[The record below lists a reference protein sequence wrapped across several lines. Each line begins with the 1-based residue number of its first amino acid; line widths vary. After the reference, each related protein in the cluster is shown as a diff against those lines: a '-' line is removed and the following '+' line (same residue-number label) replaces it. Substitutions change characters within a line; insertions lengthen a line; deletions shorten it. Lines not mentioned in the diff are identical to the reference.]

1 MINKKDK
8 LNLILKKRY
17 LLLILLFIVL
27 FFTTN
32 IALAVNNPCPEF
44 TFTPPFEA
52 GLACLILWLFHFALL
67 FSGVLLFTLL
77 LINGIKYSFS
87 FGDAKKLKEIRA
99 NIKSAFLGIIILFFS
114 TMFLRFLNPGLLQLA
129 GKADIDLQ
137 LSLASIVQEEELQR
151 GKTIFF
157 NLDKPDYSV
166 KFPIYW
172 KIGELEPG
180 INIRCERLVRAI
192 PRGAKVENWEGSH
205 PIAINAL
212 PNFNIIITSPQVG
225 SYLFALRCYDKE
237 TGISTT
243 DAVTVNLRPLKAQ
256 LSSYKFRGNH
266 NCDDNPE
273 NCCPAPIYGHDW
285 TMCDKK
291 EIKEQPNREIIGAG
305 RGWMAKGGE
314 DCNGWNN
321 DMVDE
326 EGDIFNPIED
336 ITMFHRST
344 CDTPHHVWCCLQPK
358 Q

>member
-137 LSLASIVQEEELQR
+137 LSLASIVPEEELQT
-151 GKTIFF
+151 KKVIFF
-157 NLDKPDYSV
+157 NVDD
-166 KFPIYW
+166 PIDRPVMFSIHW
-172 KIGELEPG
+172 KLEQEA
-180 INIRCERLVRAI
+180 NKCKALTKMI
-192 PRGAKVENWEGSH
+192 PRGASTNWEENRSKSAGLHS
-205 PIAINAL
+205 
-212 PNFNIIITSPQVG
+212 FNIVITTPQVG

-273 NCCPAPIYGHDW
+273 NCCPAPIYGHEW

-344 CDTPHHVWCCLQPK
+344 CDIPHHVWCCLQPK